1 MSNILSDFSVPALIS
16 AMEANV
22 QELAILW
29 GRALVAEFHDEPQ
42 QQWFISG
49 LPFELGNGV
58 VRAAFTSADVDA
70 KIEEVTGHFKDRNVP
85 AAWLL
90 GPSSQ
95 PTDLGSHLEAAGWI
109 RDDEAP
115 GMALDLLALRE
126 DDPLPP
132 GLVIKEVS
140 DGETLKQWIRTMT
153 VGSGIPDGIQNMLL
167 DLCARYGFVRVPS
180 VGYYLGLLNGEPVAT
195 SMLFLGGGVAG
206 IYNVAT
212 LPEARGHGIGT
223 ALTVA
228 PLLAAR
234 AKVYRFGIL
243 QSTKMGL
250 NVYRRLGFQEYC
262 AFSFCFWQP
271 SIAL

>member
-234 AKVYRFGIL
+234 AKGYRFGIL

>member
-16 AMEANV
+16 AMEANA

-29 GRALVAEFHDEPQ
+29 GRALGAEFHDEPQ

-153 VGSGIPDGIQNMLL
+153 VGSGIPDSIQNMLL

-212 LPEARGHGIGT
+212 LAEARGWGIGT

-234 AKVYRFGIL
+234 AKGYRFGIL